1 MATKVSPAEVEKL
14 LKGVDYPARKADLVK
29 YVQQEMQQ
37 VLEILQKLPDETF
50 QKPTDVARTL
60 GEVESKSKGSTR

>member
-50 QKPTDVARTL
+50 QKPTDVARAL
-60 GEVESKSKGSTR
+60 GESESKAKGSR